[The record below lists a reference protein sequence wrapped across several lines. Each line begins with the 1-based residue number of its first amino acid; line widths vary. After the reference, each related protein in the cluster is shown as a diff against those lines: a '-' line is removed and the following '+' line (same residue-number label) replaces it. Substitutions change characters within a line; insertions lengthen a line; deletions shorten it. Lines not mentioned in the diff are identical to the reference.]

1 MVSLEEIPETM
12 GVTATVHGDNAEQ
25 AAKQEKVGLLGLFG
39 ICVCN
44 VCLKSRCPGCTCSI

>member
-12 GVTATVHGDNAEQ
+12 GVITTVQNDNAEQ
-25 AAKQEKVGLLGLFG
+25 TAKQAKLGLLGLFG

-44 VCLKSRCPGCTCSI
+44 DCLVSWICIFN